1 MGNLSA
7 VRIDT
12 KKEVDGVEFDYFE
25 DIKLKVARF
34 DNPAFT
40 KFMRASLKPH
50 QQALRDDQ
58 LSEAVAERIYHEGL
72 AKHVLVGW
80 SGITDSEGNAVPYT
94 PEKALEYL
102 SDPAYRDFKRAVE
115 TFAKRTEA
123 FRVETLKALAGN

>member
-1 MGNLSA
+1 MANISSLK
-7 VRIDT
+7 IDT
-12 KKEVDGVEFDYFE
+12 KKEVEGVEFDYFE

-50 QQALRDDQ
+50 QQAIRDDQ
-58 LSEAVAERIYHEGL
+58 LSEVVAERIYHEGL

-80 SGITDSEGNAVPYT
+80 TGITDESGTPVPYSY
-94 PEKALEYL
+94 EKAFEYL
-102 SDPAYRDFKRAVE
+102 NDPAYRDFKRAVE

-123 FRVETLKALAGN
+123 FRVENLKALAGN